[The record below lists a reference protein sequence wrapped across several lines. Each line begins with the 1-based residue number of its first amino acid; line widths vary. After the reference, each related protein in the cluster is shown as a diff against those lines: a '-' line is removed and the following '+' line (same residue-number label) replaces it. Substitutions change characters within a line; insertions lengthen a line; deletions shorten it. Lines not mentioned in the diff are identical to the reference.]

1 MPAAIFLTPG
11 AEPSGRFGRGIV
23 ELIAI
28 ILLFIPKT
36 VACDA
41 VLFVMAVVTMAC
53 GIVILVLQHN
63 DFTSLFDRKNPA
75 SS

>member
-23 ELIAI
+23 
-28 ILLFIPKT
+28 
-36 VACDA
+36 
-41 VLFVMAVVTMAC
+41 
-53 GIVILVLQHN
+53 ILVLQHN
-63 DFTSLFDRKNPA
+63 DFTSLFGRKNPA